1 MDYKKL
7 FNILMDESKPNIL
20 DYVDDASEAIKEL
33 LIENQALRNAANGFK
48 DQAKKAEEEVRAL
61 KKVLSAVKNMEKFYP
76 KDTEFFVFT
85 KDQADEITKRAV
97 LAEERAEKAKMKL
110 DSAIEQLHGYCHACK
125 NYTPN
130 HNEGPCKTCKHE
142 YFHCRDEKVVDNW
155 KWLGEKE
162 E

>member
-1 MDYKKL
+1 MDSKKL
-7 FNILMDESKPNIL
+7 FKILMDGSNPNIL

-33 LIENQALRNAANGFK
+33 LIENQSLRIAANGFK
-48 DQAKKAEEEVRAL
+48 DQAKK
-61 KKVLSAVKNMEKFYP
+61 
-76 KDTEFFVFT
+76 
-85 KDQADEITKRAV
+85 
-97 LAEERAEKAKMKL
+97 AEERAEKAKMKL

-125 NYTPN
+125 NYTQN

-142 YFHCRDEKVVDNW
+142 YFHCRDEKAVDNW